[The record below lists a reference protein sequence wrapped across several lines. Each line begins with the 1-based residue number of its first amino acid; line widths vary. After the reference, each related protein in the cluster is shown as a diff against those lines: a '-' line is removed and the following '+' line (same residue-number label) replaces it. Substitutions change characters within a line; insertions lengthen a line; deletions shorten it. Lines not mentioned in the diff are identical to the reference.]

1 MTIDEKSKLLRLS
14 FKELWKDLWGEF
26 NSIQYNQE
34 EKTSLNKFKLIKEG
48 IRFNINDESYNLKSL
63 IEASTTNWTTPEWGF
78 PKGRRNYL
86 ENDLS
91 CGIRE
96 FKEETGL
103 YEKNIKIIKNV
114 IPYDEIFMG
123 SNYKSYK
130 HKYYLAYINDYDV
143 DMKKFQKSEVSNMKW
158 CYLEEVLSIIRPYN
172 LEKREIIIKIDKIL
186 HKYSLIS

>member
-1 MTIDEKSKLLRLS
+1 MICRKDSLGYVDFIRGKYPLYNKRYIQNIINEMTIDEKSKLLRLS
-14 FKELWKDLWGEF
+14 FKELWKDLWGDF
-26 NSIQYNQE
+26 NSVQYNQE

-48 IRFNINDESYNLKSL
+48 IRFNINDDYYNLKSL
-63 IEASTTNWTTPEWGF
+63 IEMSTTNWTTPEWGF

-91 CGIRE
+91 CGVRE

-130 HKYYLAYINDYDV
+130 HKYYLAYINDNDV
-143 DMKKFQKSEVSNMKW
+143 DMKKFQKVK
-158 CYLEEVLSIIRPYN
+158 
-172 LEKREIIIKIDKIL
+172 
-186 HKYSLIS
+186 